1 MTHSRIKRGG
11 VWECDLDKVVYG
23 HVFGSPD
30 TPAIMALEAATI
42 ETSVRFIKIQ
52 SVNVELQA
60 LTLRV
65 TSHART
71 LTTER
76 QRIKEGSGEMSE
88 EEILTLN
95 DQIASLNRQAQE
107 KRVEIMRLQ
116 CVDPAELE
124 PYYAFALDW
133 TLDVE
138 GLPWDEWSEHERLM
152 HLRRLARPA
161 LIHYVDTIVG
171 TVKLGHAKKKPSTP
185 TSARSSSTRA
195 TATSVSQRRT
205 RKKRKKSG
213 KNTTAR

>member
-1 MTHSRIKRGG
+1 MTHSTIKRGG
-11 VWECDLDKVVYG
+11 VWECDLDQVVYG
-23 HVFGSPD
+23 HVFGAPD
-30 TPAIMALEAATI
+30 TPAILALEAATI
-42 ETSVRFIKIQ
+42 EMEVMRAKMQAI
-52 SVNVELQA
+52 NAELQA

-65 TSHART
+65 TSSART
-71 LTTER
+71 LATER
-76 QRIKEGSGEMSE
+76 QRIKENGGKMSE

-95 DQIASLNRQAQE
+95 DQIASLSSQAHE
-107 KRVEIMRLQ
+107 KRVELLRLQ
-116 CVDPAELE
+116 RFDPSMLD
-124 PYYAFALDW
+124 PYYSFALDW

-138 GLPWDEWSEHERLM
+138 GLPWGEWSEHERLT
-152 HLRRLARPA
+152 HLRRLAASA

-195 TATSVSQRRT
+195 TATSASKRRT